1 VTQLLA
7 DLESRGIRLS
17 VHSGRLL
24 VDAPSGILTPELRTT
39 LANQN
44 TVLLDSLQELQ
55 TPATDGILSE
65 LLCAYPV
72 VRVQSQ
78 VLREDVLWVAD
89 DVEIPAD
96 NDLVVYRET
105 ELRQLVGKTPTQL
118 RAIHAVKRAI
128 DGEIVAPDGFGCGTD

>member
-1 VTQLLA
+1 MSNDGVMHQRL
-7 DLESRGIRLS
+7 RLS

-78 VLREDVLWVAD
+78 VVGEDVLWVAD

-96 NDLVVYRET
+96 NDLVVYREA
-105 ELRQLVGKTPTQL
+105 ELRELVGKTPEDL
-118 RAIHAVKRAI
+118 RRIHEVKKGI
-128 DGEIVAPDGFGCGTD
+128 DGEVVDTDDYCNGAD

>member
-1 VTQLLA
+1 
-7 DLESRGIRLS
+7 LS
-17 VHSGRLL
+17 VRSGRLL

-78 VLREDVLWVAD
+78 VVGEDVLWVAD

-96 NDLVVYRET
+96 NDLVVYREA
-105 ELRQLVGKTPTQL
+105 ELRELVGKTPEDL
-118 RAIHAVKRAI
+118 RRIHEVKKGI
-128 DGEIVAPDGFGCGTD
+128 DGEVVDTDDYCNGAD